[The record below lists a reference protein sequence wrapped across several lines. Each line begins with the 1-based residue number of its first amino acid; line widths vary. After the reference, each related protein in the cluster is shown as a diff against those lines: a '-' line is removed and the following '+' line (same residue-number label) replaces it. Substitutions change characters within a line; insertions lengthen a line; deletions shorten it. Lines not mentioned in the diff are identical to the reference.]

1 MSKREVGSGTSG
13 TSSGVG
19 RDRLGPLGAALR
31 GGRDGGSGAIY
42 GFTTYESR
50 LPRPAIPERETGS
63 GTT

>member
-19 RDRLGPLGAALR
+19 RDRLGPSGAALR
-31 GGRDGGSGAIY
+31 SGRDGGSGAVRL
-42 GFTTYESR
+42 YESR